1 MDTSVGVFWNFQDLS
16 RGESWLTALLFQIVI
31 CHYHSLILL
40 GVFLALK
47 SICCIYSQ
55 SKKWNASRL
64 ATIATRIDS
73 YAGGSST
80 HKLCRLHTAARWDLY
95 YFTNTMNECRPW
107 EITHCLIWGGG
118 SGGRARYI
126 FYRIYQYQKIIRNFL
141 YLKMAPKV
149 AMRII
154 LSTQYHDD
162 PRADI
167 WHHCNHA
174 VVRHGYPKGKVS
186 DSNLILWE
194 FVCLMSI

>member
-1 MDTSVGVFWNFQDLS
+1 MKPSITKLKHGKKLFTLHEMDTSVGVFWNFQDLS

-80 HKLCRLHTAARWDLY
+80 HKLCRLHTAARRDLY

-107 EITHCLIWGGG
+107 EIRHCLIWGWG
-118 SGGRARYI
+118 SEWGIGCDT
-126 FYRIYQYQKIIRNFL
+126 FF
-141 YLKMAPKV
+141 
-149 AMRII
+149 
-154 LSTQYHDD
+154 
-162 PRADI
+162 
-167 WHHCNHA
+167 
-174 VVRHGYPKGKVS
+174 RHGV
-186 DSNLILWE
+186 
-194 FVCLMSI
+194 